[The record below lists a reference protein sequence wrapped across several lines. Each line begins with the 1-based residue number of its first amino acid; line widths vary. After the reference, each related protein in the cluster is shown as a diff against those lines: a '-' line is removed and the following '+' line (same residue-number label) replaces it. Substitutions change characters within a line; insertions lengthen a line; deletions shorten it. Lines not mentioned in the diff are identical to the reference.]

1 MAVSL
6 KKGGNVS
13 LSKEAPGLAAVTVG
27 LGWDVRR
34 TDGAAFD
41 LDASAFVVGAND
53 KVLSDANFV
62 FYNNRTSPDGAV
74 VYSGDNRSGEG
85 EGDDESIRIDFA
97 KLSPDAKKV
106 VIAVTIHEG
115 EINGQNFGSVQNAFA
130 RVLNEADGRELAR
143 YDLSEDASMNVA
155 MVFVEL
161 YRGAEGDIKVKA
173 IGEGWQNGLAGLAGA
188 MGVNIG

>member
-6 KKGGNVS
+6 SKGGNVS
-13 LSKEAPGLAAVTVG
+13 LSKEAPGLNAVMVG

-41 LDASAFVVGAND
+41 LDASAFVLGAND
-53 KVLSDANFV
+53 KVLSDAHFV
-62 FYNNRTSPDGAV
+62 FYNNKTSPDGAV
-74 VYSGDNRSGEG
+74 VYSGDNRTGDG
-85 EGDDESIRIDFA
+85 EGDDGTIRVNFS

-106 VIAVTIHEG
+106 VIAVTIHDG

-130 RVLNEADGRELAR
+130 RVTNLADGKELAR

-155 MVFVEL
+155 MIFVEL
-161 YRGAEGDIKVKA
+161 YRGAAGDIKVKA
-173 IGEGWQNGLAGLAGA
+173 IGEGWRSGLAGLAGA